1 MEEKKKSPYN
11 MWQNTGFMLSA
22 AWRSCP
28 SVIFLCIALA
38 VVTAAQ
44 TVAELLIAPAVIARV
59 EEAAPLES
67 LLLTIAGFSLLLLL
81 LSGLKRYLDTNT
93 LFGRVNIRLKLA
105 RQLGLKASRTS
116 YPNLMDARFTDLEYK
131 AMEAFDN
138 NDAAAEHIWT
148 TWTTILTNLLGCILF
163 CSASSPSPP
172 LWGIL
177 WTRRSAAGATGTGRR
192 PPGPSRRWAISARP
206 PPAAPTPRTS
216 ACSAWGPG

>member
-44 TVAELLIAPAVIARV
+44 TVAELLIAPAVIAKV
-59 EEAAPLES
+59 EESAPLES

-116 YPNLMDARFTDLEYK
+116 YPNLMDTKFTDLEYK
-131 AMEAFDN
+131 AMEACDC

-148 TWTTILTNLLGCILF
+148 T
-163 CSASSPSPP
+163 
-172 LWGIL
+172 
-177 WTRRSAAGATGTGRR
+177 
-192 PPGPSRRWAISARP
+192 
-206 PPAAPTPRTS
+206 
-216 ACSAWGPG
+216 